1 VAEKAEETE
10 QVAGAM
16 VVKARVHKEMW
27 GGVAQSAEKAATTF
41 STLKRIDPTGAR
53 RKRFED
59 KMKAYAE
66 DLLYFVQAIFLTTLA
81 LAFFLSKEKRTKM
94 GCLKCLNDFRLN

>member
-1 VAEKAEETE
+1 MAEKAEETE

-66 DLLYFVQAIFLTTLA
+66 DLLYFVQAIFFDHSCVGIL
-81 LAFFLSKEKRTKM
+81 FVQRKEDEN
-94 GCLKCLNDFRLN
+94 GVSQVSQ